1 MSFATAVSAVAF
13 HSSLSIPIMKRL
25 LFWLHRWLG
34 VALALFMCLWFFSGL
49 VIIYAGSATTTRHQQ
64 LAHGESLTLD
74 AGWLSVGEAWER
86 SAAARQAAYPKTG
99 KESGTEAGASVVAEA
114 HLLRLS
120 GEPTWIVDDD
130 KGRRFALSAKSGEL
144 RSISTDQALTIAA
157 HWLSAEGRDTAPRYL
172 ELVDKTS
179 LLRNYEALAPFHRV
193 AVDDFAGTE
202 LLISSRSGEVLSAA
216 TSLERGMY
224 WAGNWLHLFRPL
236 ESLGWGESRRDVLM
250 WSVSIALA
258 ATLTGLIVGW
268 LRWRPGWGGRPT
280 YSQGRVHPYRDFWF
294 KWHFW
299 AGLIGG
305 SFALLWAFSGVVN
318 SNPWQVFSP
327 ANPTKVE
334 LSRYVGKQ
342 VPAAMANWR
351 PDADAST
358 AITAT
363 AERGGDV
370 VELAWHRLGGEALQV
385 AYTRDGQR
393 VSLAKSDTPLTF
405 SEAAVTAAAQ
415 RLSRN
420 APIIAQ
426 TLQSDYDSYYYASHR
441 RSPAERPLPV
451 LRVELGDQAHTHL
464 YIDPQ
469 DGHLLLR
476 QDASRR
482 AYRWLFNA
490 VHYWDLSWLYP
501 RPLWDAWTLTWVAL
515 GWLLSLTS
523 LVIGWKRLRVTL
535 RRKKHRGV
543 SVQPESD
550 QAIPDPAIATES

>member
-1 MSFATAVSAVAF
+1 
-13 HSSLSIPIMKRL
+13 MKRL

-49 VIIYAGSATTTRHQQ
+49 VIIYAGSPTTTRHQQ
-64 LAHGESLTLD
+64 LAHGESLALD
-74 AGWLSVGEAWER
+74 SGWLSLGEAWER
-86 SAAARQAAYPKTG
+86 SAARREALYPTTG
-99 KESGTEAGASVVAEA
+99 KDGGAPVIAEA
-114 HLLRLS
+114 RLVRLS

-130 KGRRFALSAKSGEL
+130 KGRRIDLSAKSGEVH
-144 RSISTDQALTIAA
+144 SVSKEQALTIAG
-157 HWLSAEGRDTAPRYL
+157 HWLSSEGRGLAPRYV
-172 ELVDKTS
+172 EQVEKTS
-179 LLRNYEALAPFHRV
+179 LLRNYETLAPFHRI

-202 LLISSRSGEVLSAA
+202 LLISARSGEVLSAA

-299 AGLIGG
+299 AGLVGG
-305 SFALLWAFSGVVN
+305 TFALLWAFSGVVN

-327 ANPTKVE
+327 ANPTKAE
-334 LSRYVGKQ
+334 LSRYAGKQ
-342 VPAAMANWR
+342 LPAVMANWR
-351 PDADAST
+351 PDAA
-358 AITAT
+358 AL
-363 AERGGDV
+363 AEIPNVSSDV
-370 VELAWHRLGGEALQV
+370 VELVWHRVGGEALQV
-385 AYTRDGQR
+385 AYTRDGR
-393 VSLAKSDTPLTF
+393 RFPVVKSGGVQTF
-405 SEAAVTAAAQ
+405 SEGALTAAIQ
-415 RLSRN
+415 RLSKN
-420 APIIAQ
+420 APIVAQ

-451 LRVELGDQAHTHL
+451 LRVELGDQAQTHL

-469 DGHLLLR
+469 DGHLVLR

-482 AYRWLFNA
+482 AYRWLFSA
-490 VHYWDLSWLYP
+490 LHYWDLNWLYP
-501 RPLWDAWTLTWVAL
+501 RPLWDAWALTWVAL
-515 GWLLSLTS
+515 GWLLSVTS
-523 LVIGWKRLRVTL
+523 LVIGWKRLRVSL
-535 RRKKHRGV
+535 RRKKHRSV
-543 SVQPESD
+543 PVQPGAD
-550 QAIPDPAIATES
+550 QALPDPAIATES